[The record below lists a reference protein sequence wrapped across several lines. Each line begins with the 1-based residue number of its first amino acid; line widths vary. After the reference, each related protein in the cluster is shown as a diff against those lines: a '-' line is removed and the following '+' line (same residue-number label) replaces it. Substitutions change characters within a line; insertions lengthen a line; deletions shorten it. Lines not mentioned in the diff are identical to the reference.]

1 MRSSLVLLSLAGIGL
16 ALLAGAVKQAQP
28 QGPVAPAAAESRT
41 PSAGIAAE
49 GRVVAYPGAEVT
61 IGADA
66 IGRLLRVNVEE
77 GDIVKKGQ
85 VLAEIDASDLIASRD
100 EAKARLEEAA
110 AERQLA
116 QLNADRQLRLFA
128 EGVLPAHDRDAAS
141 RDVEIT
147 LARIE
152 TANAS
157 IRRLDAT
164 IAKTRLISPIAG
176 TVTSRIVNAGQ
187 MVDRG
192 DPAFIVADLNH
203 LRIEGEAHEA
213 DAGRV
218 AIGAEVEIRA
228 DGFPGTS
235 FHGRVEEIP
244 GSVTLRRIKPQDPAR
259 PTDVRVLALKVAF
272 DGPNPLKLGSTVDL
286 VITGACL
293 EMGGRR
299 TETDRKCFAP
309 QTPAA
314 RQE

>member
-1 MRSSLVLLSLAGIGL
+1 MRSSLVVLSFAGIGL
-16 ALLAGAVKQAQP
+16 ALLAGTVMQASP
-28 QGPVAPAAAESRT
+28 QSPPGTAAAATRT
-41 PSAGIAAE
+41 TANSLSSVAAE

-85 VLAEIDASDLIASRD
+85 ILAEIDASDLIASRD
-100 EAKARLEEAA
+100 EAKARLEEAV

-116 QLNADRQLRLFA
+116 KLNAERQLRLFA

-147 LARIE
+147 QARIE
-152 TANAS
+152 TAHAS

-164 IAKTRLISPIAG
+164 IAKTRLVSPIAG

-192 DPAFIVADLNH
+192 DPAFIVADLSR

-213 DAGRV
+213 DADRV

-228 DGFPGTS
+228 DGFAGRS
-235 FHGRVEEIP
+235 FRGRVEEIP

-272 DGPNPLKLGSTVDL
+272 EEKTPMKLGSTVDL
-286 VITGACL
+286 VIS
-293 EMGGRR
+293 
-299 TETDRKCFAP
+299 AP
-309 QTPAA
+309 KN
-314 RQE
+314 

>member
-1 MRSSLVLLSLAGIGL
+1 MRSSLVLLSFAGIGL
-16 ALLAGAVKQAQP
+16 ALLAGTVMQAQP
-28 QGPVAPAAAESRT
+28 QASPESTPANASSPAPGS
-41 PSAGIAAE
+41 GVAAE

-100 EAKARLEEAA
+100 EARARLVEAV

-147 LARIE
+147 QARIE

-164 IAKTRLISPIAG
+164 IAKTRLVAPIAG
-176 TVTSRIVNAGQ
+176 TLTSRIVNAGQ

-192 DPAFIVADLNH
+192 DPAFIVADLNR

-213 DAGRV
+213 DADRV
-218 AIGAEVEIRA
+218 NIGAEVEIRA
-228 DGFPGTS
+228 DGFPGES
-235 FHGRVEEIP
+235 FRGRVEEIP

-272 DGPNPLKLGSTVDL
+272 EGRTPLKLGSTVDL
-286 VITGACL
+286 VINAQ
-293 EMGGRR
+293 
-299 TETDRKCFAP
+299 KK
-309 QTPAA
+309 
-314 RQE
+314 